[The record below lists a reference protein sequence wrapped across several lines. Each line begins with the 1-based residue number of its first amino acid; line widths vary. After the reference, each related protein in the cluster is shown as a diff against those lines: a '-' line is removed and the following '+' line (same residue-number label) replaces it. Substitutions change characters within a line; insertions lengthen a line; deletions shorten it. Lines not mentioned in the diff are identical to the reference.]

1 MVEVPLT
8 WQLAK
13 LGLPSAWFGL
23 KRYRCPCCSR
33 IAGLLRLSFRHRTS
47 AVFYRFRDSTRL
59 RYPERRAYASRVYRD
74 NGIGA
79 GYVVTGRQP
88 GIKGVNS
95 GVLGG
100 YASWLFMST
109 LLAQFSFTRFSG
121 TLVTLC
127 AIGVFSWLFRS
138 IPDVKSTASSVFSWP
153 ALAARAGLATVIIF
167 AITRIAHWL
176 PPEWAGTLAAFPVT
190 MLPFLLI
197 LHVGHGYA
205 PVATVIK
212 HYPILRL
219 AAELRPMR
227 FVHTA
232 RWGFSGERWQGFSP
246 RPYGCLAGCS
256 SLLGNSAVTLDQALA
271 WVNSGRV
278 LTSLVPSNNKDSAMF
293 TRTIEPAFYDT
304 DALGHINNTRL
315 PAWFELARNDLFKL
329 FTPDLN
335 PKQWRLIMA
344 RMEVDYRAERFTADI
359 EIRTI

>member
-13 LGLPSAWFGL
+13 LGLSVSMVLGLSAIAV
-23 KRYRCPCCSR
+23 RASPR
-33 IAGLLRLSFRHRTS
+33 ISGLLSGYPLGTALALFFIGLEISPTFATQS
-47 AVFYRFRDSTRL
+47 AVHTLAGFTATMAL
-59 RYPERRAYASRVYRD
+59 
-74 NGIGA
+74 GA

-88 GIKGVNS
+88 GIKGVIS

-100 YASWLFMST
+100 FAAWLVMST

-212 HYPILRL
+212 HYPMGLGSLLSYTLCVSYTYSTLGLFWGTLAGFL
-219 AAELRPMR
+219 AATL
-227 FVHTA
+227 
-232 RWGFSGERWQGFSP
+232 W
-246 RPYGCLAGCS
+246 
-256 SLLGNSAVTLDQALA
+256 LLGWMQ
-271 WVNSGRV
+271 
-278 LTSLVPSNNKDSAMF
+278 
-293 TRTIEPAFYDT
+293 
-304 DALGHINNTRL
+304 
-315 PAWFELARNDLFKL
+315 
-329 FTPDLN
+329 
-335 PKQWRLIMA
+335 
-344 RMEVDYRAERFTADI
+344 FTAWQQ
-359 EIRTI
+359 RRNA